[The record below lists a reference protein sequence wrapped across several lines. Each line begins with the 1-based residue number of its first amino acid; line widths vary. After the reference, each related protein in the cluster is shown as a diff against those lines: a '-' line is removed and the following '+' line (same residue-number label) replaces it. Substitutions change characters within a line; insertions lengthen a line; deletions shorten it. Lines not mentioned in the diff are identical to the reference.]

1 MRGPAGSAPV
11 APDVAPRLATGAR
24 RAWGAC
30 VTAARLLVGVPAAA
44 AQITGTV
51 DIGVSTV
58 RYDGFLP
65 SGAAAV
71 TPALRWDRPAGTV
84 TASGTYLRFESGHR
98 SLQGLLA
105 GSLFTPPTPRPW
117 RGELAVSAG
126 ASRYIDFASFWHAV
140 AEARLHIPGA
150 ERGAWISAAV
160 GRTSY
165 GAAPRPVV
173 AAGIGTWVRLP
184 GLTLKLT
191 ANHSQVGDT
200 TYTDLESSAR
210 AAPGSVALEATL
222 GTRVWSQGGGRGVFG
237 EASAAVWVRG
247 RTALVLSG
255 GRYATD
261 AISGTIAGRYLT
273 ASVRLRTS
281 APRRLTIRDA
291 TALPHR
297 GADGGSALPAVRMEV
312 HADRGGL
319 VRLVVHAPGATH
331 VELAGDFTDWQPLA
345 LVGRGNGVWE
355 SVLQIPSGLHRVN
368 VRIDGAGW
376 VAPAG
381 ITWAADEYGSEVGIF
396 AVP

>member
-1 MRGPAGSAPV
+1 MRGPAGSAPG
-11 APDVAPRLATGAR
+11 APDVAARLATGAR

-30 VTAARLLVGVPAAA
+30 VTAARLLGGMPGAPAKLSAPGA
-44 AQITGTV
+44 TGAWR
-51 DIGVSTV
+51 V
-58 RYDGFLP
+58 RCAGSP
-65 SGAAAV
+65 PPGAAAV
-71 TPALRWDRPAGTV
+71 TPARRWARPAGTV

-126 ASRYIDFASFWHAV
+126 ASRYVDFASFWHAV

-237 EASAAVWVRG
+237 EASAAIWVRG

-255 GRYATD
+255 CA
-261 AISGTIAGRYLT
+261 
-273 ASVRLRTS
+273 
-281 APRRLTIRDA
+281 
-291 TALPHR
+291 
-297 GADGGSALPAVRMEV
+297 
-312 HADRGGL
+312 
-319 VRLVVHAPGATH
+319 
-331 VELAGDFTDWQPLA
+331 
-345 LVGRGNGVWE
+345 
-355 SVLQIPSGLHRVN
+355 
-368 VRIDGAGW
+368 
-376 VAPAG
+376 
-381 ITWAADEYGSEVGIF
+381 
-396 AVP
+396 

>member
-1 MRGPAGSAPV
+1 MRGPADSAPV

-126 ASRYIDFASFWHAV
+126 ASRYVDFASFWHAV

-173 AAGIGTWVRLP
+173 AAGIGTW
-184 GLTLKLT
+184 
-191 ANHSQVGDT
+191 
-200 TYTDLESSAR
+200 
-210 AAPGSVALEATL
+210 
-222 GTRVWSQGGGRGVFG
+222 
-237 EASAAVWVRG
+237 
-247 RTALVLSG
+247 
-255 GRYATD
+255 
-261 AISGTIAGRYLT
+261 
-273 ASVRLRTS
+273 VRLRTS

>member
-1 MRGPAGSAPV
+1 MRGPASSAPV

-24 RAWGAC
+24 RASGAC
-30 VTAARLLVGVPAAA
+30 VTAAWLLVGVPAGA
-44 AQITGTV
+44 AQVTGTV
-51 DIGVSTV
+51 DLGVSTV

-71 TPALRWDRPAGTV
+71 TPALRWDRPAGTL
-84 TASGTYLRFESGHR
+84 TATGTYLRFESGHR
-98 SLQGLLA
+98 SLQGLLT

-126 ASRYIDFASFWHAV
+126 ASRYIDFASFWHTL
-140 AEARLHIPGA
+140 AEARLHVPGA
-150 ERGAWISAAV
+150 ERSAWISAAV

-184 GLTLKLT
+184 RLTLKL
-191 ANHSQVGDT
+191 AVNHSQVGDT

-222 GTRVWSQGGGRGVFG
+222 GTRVWSRGGGRGVFG
-237 EASAAVWVRG
+237 EASAAIWVGG

-273 ASVRLRTS
+273 AAVRLRTS
-281 APRRLTIRDA
+281 APRRLITRDLSTI
-291 TALPHR
+291 PHR

-312 HADRGGL
+312 HADSRGL
-319 VRLVVHAPGATH
+319 ARLVVRAPGAAR

-345 LVGRGNGVWE
+345 LASRGDGVWE

-381 ITWAADEYGSEVGIF
+381 ITRAADEYGGEVGIF
-396 AVP
+396 VLP

>member
-1 MRGPAGSAPV
+1 MAHCASSGSPAWHPVSDCSQGSA
-11 APDVAPRLATGAR
+11 
-24 RAWGAC
+24 
-30 VTAARLLVGVPAAA
+30 
-44 AQITGTV
+44 Q
-51 DIGVSTV
+51 
-58 RYDGFLP
+58 Y
-65 SGAAAV
+65 
-71 TPALRWDRPAGTV
+71 
-84 TASGTYLRFESGHR
+84 R
-98 SLQGLLA
+98 S
-105 GSLFTPPTPRPW
+105 
-117 RGELAVSAG
+117 
-126 ASRYIDFASFWHAV
+126 
-140 AEARLHIPGA
+140 
-150 ERGAWISAAV
+150 
-160 GRTSY
+160 
-165 GAAPRPVV
+165 
-173 AAGIGTWVRLP
+173 
-184 GLTLKLT
+184 
-191 ANHSQVGDT
+191 
-200 TYTDLESSAR
+200 SSAR

-237 EASAAVWVRG
+237 EATAAVWVRG

-319 VRLVVHAPGATH
+319 VRLVVHAAGATH